1 MYNKLCA
8 VLIGVIISV
17 MITFNGVLA
26 SRIGNY
32 SSIVIIHVVGIIALS
47 LILLIKRQK
56 ISFKKGIPLYFYTG
70 GAIGVV
76 LTIFNNLSVNSLGVT
91 LTLSAGIL
99 GQSIAATVI
108 DHFGLIGMKVHKLR
122 GKKIIGY
129 SIVLCGI
136 IIMTIY

>member
-1 MYNKLCA
+1 MYKLCA
-8 VLIGVIISV
+8 VFIGAIISV

-32 SSIVIIHVVGIIALS
+32 TAIVIIHVVGIIALS
-47 LILLIKRQK
+47 LILLIKKQK
-56 ISFKKGIPLYFYTG
+56 VSFKKRIPLYLYTA
-70 GAIGVV
+70 GAIGVI

-91 LTLSAGIL
+91 LTLSAGVF
-99 GQSIAATVI
+99 GQSVAATMI
-108 DHFGLIGMKVHKLR
+108 DHFGLMGMKVHRLK